1 MKKEIEY
8 QCQELTC
15 QATFH
20 WTVSFCPFCGA
31 KQTVVKVKITS
42 PQLEVQNV
50 DGNTTLPMNDQTRI
64 GVARE
69 RDDRVLM
76 DRALPNPVLLE
87 DGQKKFRFHI
97 ADSISNSYCDSVSF
111 SALLR
116 YGKSALGLD
125 VRRVESILSVA
136 LERLNVVNE
145 KALLDELDALLHV
158 FTDTEKKLDK
168 KSRVDALQSVCKPRS
183 GAMKGVDPEIA
194 GRYIND
200 FCHKHSVMQ
209 RSGIWGW
216 KIL

>member
-1 MKKEIEY
+1 M
-8 QCQELTC
+8 
-15 QATFH
+15 
-20 WTVSFCPFCGA
+20 
-31 KQTVVKVKITS
+31 
-42 PQLEVQNV
+42 QNV

-87 DGQKKFRFHI
+87 DGQKKFSIHI

-200 FCHKHSVMQ
+200 FVTN
-209 RSGIWGW
+209 IA
-216 KIL
+216 